1 MKLKLRQTIQSKES
15 TNGFTMK
22 WRKKMDK
29 ESMLDLIRSEIDFKI
44 EEFLVREEKELLA
57 LFNRMKEEEA
67 EKNKILMEGIKSH
80 TSRIVNLENK
90 LKDRI

>member
-1 MKLKLRQTIQSKES
+1 
-15 TNGFTMK
+15 
-22 WRKKMDK
+22 MDK

>member
-1 MKLKLRQTIQSKES
+1 
-15 TNGFTMK
+15 
-22 WRKKMDK
+22 
-29 ESMLDLIRSEIDFKI
+29 MLDLIRSEIDFKI

>member
-1 MKLKLRQTIQSKES
+1 MNR
-15 TNGFTMK
+15 
-22 WRKKMDK
+22 D
-29 ESMLDLIRSEIDFKI
+29 SMIDLIRSEIDFKI

-57 LFNRMKEEEA
+57 LFNRMKEEEE
-67 EKNKILMEGIKSH
+67 EKNKILMEGVKSH

>member
-1 MKLKLRQTIQSKES
+1 MNR
-15 TNGFTMK
+15 
-22 WRKKMDK
+22 D
-29 ESMLDLIRSEIDFKI
+29 SMIDLIRSEIDFKI

>member
-1 MKLKLRQTIQSKES
+1 MNR
-15 TNGFTMK
+15 
-22 WRKKMDK
+22 D
-29 ESMLDLIRSEIDFKI
+29 SMIDLIRSEIDFKI

-57 LFNRMKEEEA
+57 LFNRMKEEEE